1 MAGPTGCG
9 RHVGGALG
17 RVGIV
22 AGLRG
27 RYRGLGNGLGFGW
40 LGSIGLFLCNG
51 SNGSN
56 ESISAASAG
65 VSLTFINP
73 ASSVVLGYGL
83 ELGSSGKLDFGS
95 FYQPFHGKLTLNSTS
110 MLRGS

>member
-27 RYRGLGNGLGFGW
+27 RYRVTALDLGG
-40 LGSIGLFLCNG
+40 
-51 SNGSN
+51 
-56 ESISAASAG
+56 SAALA
-65 VSLTFINP
+65 FILRLEFGL
-73 ASSVVLGYGL
+73 ARRVRLLGL
-83 ELGSSGKLDFGS
+83 LDR
-95 FYQPFHGKLTLNSTS
+95 NV
-110 MLRGS
+110 

>member
-40 LGSIGLFLCNG
+40 LGSIGLSLW
-51 SNGSN
+51 NGSN
-56 ESISAASAG
+56 ESIGLNTVAA
-65 VSLTFINP
+65 
-73 ASSVVLGYGL
+73 LGRDAEAARAL
-83 ELGSSGKLDFGS
+83 CWFGSSLQVAVS
-95 FYQPFHGKLTLNSTS
+95 YAQQPAIFALAITTAL
-110 MLRGS
+110 